1 MMPGLG
7 AGLFVLIR
15 WLLCAIAIGLIST
28 CVLNFLFQTI
38 RRRSNEDKAVVESAG
53 RPVTESFINRRCK
66 KMLLIAVLVIGAQY
80 LLAARHRMGAS
91 ACEQEESRDHRYIG
105 EICLLPYEDGTLFR
119 LYDANTKTILAK
131 REYYDLAPKMF
142 FDRDRVYYSMDAS
155 KEDAYIRLPPSSLD
169 RIMATLP

>member
-7 AGLFVLIR
+7 VGLFILIR
-15 WLLCAIAIGLIST
+15 WLFAAIAVGLIST
-28 CVLNFLFQTI
+28 CVLYFLFHRI
-38 RRRSNEDKAVVESAG
+38 GRRSNAGRTEVESAW
-53 RPVTESFINRRCK
+53 RPVTEGFIRRWCK
-66 KMLLIAVLVIGAQY
+66 PMLLIAALIIGTQY
-80 LLAARHRMGAS
+80 WLAARDRMGAS
-91 ACEQEESRDHRYIG
+91 ACEQEESRDHQYIG

-155 KEDAYIRLPPSSLD
+155 KEDAYILLPPSSLD